1 MRAILSFVFTII
13 ISSAFAQLN
22 IPVKGQSI
30 VGDLLDP
37 ESKTLC
43 IIIAGSGPTDKD
55 GNSKALQGNNNS
67 LLYLAEYLD
76 EIGVASFRYDKRG
89 LTRDEYPPVNEKDLR
104 FDDYVQDAI
113 AVFEYFKAKNKYD
126 KIGFIGHSEGSL
138 IGLLAAKKV
147 NPDFVISL
155 CGLGSPAFEPMKLQM
170 AQLPELL
177 RIEAFGYLYK
187 LALGDTLPEVNP
199 QLNTLFRS
207 SVQPYLISW
216 FKYNPAKEIESL
228 QCPILVIQG
237 THDIQ
242 VELSEGKKLQQ
253 ANKQVTLVDIKEMNH
268 VLKTAPL
275 ERLENIATYTNPD
288 IELHPKLKKELDK
301 FLLKL

>member
-1 MRAILSFVFTII
+1 MSVA
-13 ISSAFAQLN
+13 AQVN

-55 GNSKALQGNNNS
+55 GNSKILQGNNNS

-76 EIGVASFRYDKRG
+76 ELGVASFRYDKRG
-89 LTRDEYPPVNEKDLR
+89 LTREEYPPVNESDLR
-104 FDDYVQDAI
+104 FEDYVQDAVDI
-113 AVFEYFKAKNKYD
+113 YEFFKAKNKYD

-138 IGLLAAKKV
+138 IGVLASKKV
-147 NPDFVISL
+147 NPDFFISL
-155 CGLGSPAFEPMKLQM
+155 CGLGSPAFEPMKKQL

-187 LALGDTLPEVNP
+187 LALGDTLADVNP
-199 QLNTLFRS
+199 QLNAVFRS

-216 FKYNPAKEIESL
+216 FQYNPSKEIAALS
-228 QCPILVIQG
+228 CPILAIQG
-237 THDIQ
+237 THDLQ
-242 VELSEGKKLQQ
+242 VELSEGEKLKA
-253 ANKQVTLVDIKEMNH
+253 ANKQVNLVDIKEMNH
-268 VLKTAPL
+268 VLKIAPID
-275 ERLENIATYTNPD
+275 RLENMATYSNPD
-288 IELHPKLKKELDK
+288 IELHPKLKKEIEK
-301 FLLKL
+301 FVVKL